1 MLERLPVPQWARRNL
16 KPVVAAVVLVGVL
29 GGVVLASGPLA
40 NPLAT
45 GPEAVVTDV
54 SGDTTVTVTYLT
66 ASNETRHFEVA
77 AVRSKLSDE
86 HQNWAFVPRSSLPP
100 ELEAVGSDPDAGV
113 VTVGERALVGDLSSA
128 TEVIDGQPVT
138 VVAPAEMDVDP
149 ARKAYFLDEF
159 LSPYSFDPNPSG
171 QVTLVIAPS
180 ALPSAGMM
188 FGDSGYIAQTAFWD
202 GTVGS
207 VWIHEYVHS
216 QRSFQLAP
224 EMRWFSEASAT
235 YYSYRV
241 MEEQYDPVTDA
252 DVRERL
258 MVEDT
263 SPETT
268 LSSPA
273 EWKGTRA
280 EYHRGAK
287 LLYVVDAEVR
297 ASSDGE
303 RTLVDVYRAMNRH
316 DGPITVTD
324 FVRIVEATSGADERW
339 LHDAIT
345 TDDDLNES
353 VDRASA
359 EFEG

>member
-1 MLERLPVPQWARRNL
+1 MTEIGSDQ
-16 KPVVAAVVLVGVL
+16 G
-29 GGVVLASGPLA
+29 
-40 NPLAT
+40 
-45 GPEAVVTDV
+45 AVVTDV

-66 ASNETRHFEVA
+66 ASNETKQFEVDG
-77 AVRSKLSDE
+77 VRSKLSDE

-128 TEVIDGQPVT
+128 TEEIDDQPVM
-138 VVAPAEMDVDP
+138 VVAPTGMDVDP

-159 LSPYSFDPNPSG
+159 LSPYSFDPNPNG

-188 FGDSGYIAQTAFWD
+188 YGDSGYIAQTAFWD

-216 QRSFQLAP
+216 QRSFALAP

-241 MEEQYDPVTDA
+241 MEEQYDPVTDE

-258 MVEDT
+258 MLEDT
-263 SPETT
+263 YPETT
-268 LSSPA
+268 LSNPA
-273 EWKGTRA
+273 EWTGTRA
-280 EYHRGAK
+280 NYHRGAK

-297 ASSDGE
+297 AGSDGE

-316 DGPITVTD
+316 DGPITVAD
-324 FVRIVEATSGADERW
+324 FVRIVEATAGNDEQW